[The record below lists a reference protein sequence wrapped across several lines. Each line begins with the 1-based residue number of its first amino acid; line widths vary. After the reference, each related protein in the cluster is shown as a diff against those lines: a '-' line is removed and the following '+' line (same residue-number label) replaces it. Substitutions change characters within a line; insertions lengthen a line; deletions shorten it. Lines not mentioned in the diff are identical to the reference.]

1 MKASLRT
8 IAEKLRRQGWSYSI
22 IAKRLDVSKST
33 LSSWLRY
40 IPYKPNK
47 SVKVRMNKGF
57 ARSAETRH
65 MCRQRNISEMM
76 EQGKVDIGTLSQR
89 DLLLLGIGLYM
100 GEGTKLYE
108 ITRFINSNPEYIACA
123 MKWFREVCKIENQ
136 HFSVAVHLY
145 PDSDERRAKR
155 YWSKVT
161 KVPLSQF
168 ERVQVDRRIAKSDKK
183 KRKLPHGTAHI
194 TIRACGNKQL
204 GVNLHRRI
212 MGWIE
217 AVIAQAGII

>member
-1 MKASLRT
+1 
-8 IAEKLRRQGWSYSI
+8 
-22 IAKRLDVSKST
+22 
-33 LSSWLRY
+33 
-40 IPYKPNK
+40 
-47 SVKVRMNKGF
+47 MNEGF

-65 MCRQRNISEMM
+65 VLRQRNISEMM
-76 EQGKVDIGTLSQR
+76 EQGKIDVGMLSQR
-89 DLLLLGIGLYM
+89 DLLMLGIGLYM

-108 ITRFINSNPEYIACA
+108 ITRFINSNPEYVSCA
-123 MKWFREVCKIENQ
+123 MKWFREVCLIEDR

-145 PDSDERRAKR
+145 PDSNEKLAKR

-168 ERVQVDRRIAKSDKK
+168 EKVQVDRRLAKSEKK
-183 KRKLPHGTAHI
+183 KRKLPYGTAHV